1 MDVTSKPDQMTR
13 TDHLQ
18 WVFARVE
25 RVEMTSTV
33 RIIEGNSF
41 PTMKVEMH
49 YVWKA
54 RRFSKKV
61 ESVLN

>member
-18 WVFARVE
+18 WVSARVE
-25 RVEMTSTV
+25 RVEMTTTI
-33 RIIEGNSF
+33 RIIDGNSV

-49 YVWKA
+49 YVWTA
-54 RRFSKKV
+54 RRFCKKV

>member
-1 MDVTSKPDQMTR
+1 MTR

-18 WVFARVE
+18 WVAARVE
-25 RVEMTSTV
+25 RVEMSSDIRIAEDGYFPAMTV
-33 RIIEGNSF
+33 EL
-41 PTMKVEMH
+41 H

-54 RRFSKKV
+54 RRYSKKV